1 MVDFLSL
8 TAAGKKGKIF
18 VRGKSDRPT
27 EIIFEFYDLPWLFQP
42 VGPKSEGV
50 KECRLF
56 KVSEIRFNERPK
68 RHVVVVVVVA
78 DIKVIKTCEA
88 TIEQVL
94 VRVQRFSRRTT
105 RKLDTLEKRSKGFDV
120 SSEEI
125 KLILRTLQPF

>member
-8 TAAGKKGKIF
+8 TAAAKKGKIF

-27 EIIFEFYDLPWLFQP
+27 EIIFEFYDLPWLFQL

-56 KVSEIRFNERPK
+56 KVSEIHFNERPK
-68 RHVVVVVVVA
+68 RHVVVVVA
-78 DIKVIKTCEA
+78 DIKAIKTWEA
-88 TIEQVL
+88 TIGHVL

-105 RKLDTLEKRSKGFDV
+105 RKLEYTGKEKQRS
-120 SSEEI
+120 
-125 KLILRTLQPF
+125 

>member
-56 KVSEIRFNERPK
+56 KVSEIHFNERPK
-68 RHVVVVVVVA
+68 RHAVVVVA
-78 DIKVIKTCEA
+78 DIKVIKTWEA
-88 TIEQVL
+88 TIERVL

-125 KLILRTLQPF
+125 KLILRTLQPL